1 MMPKVLI
8 GVPVSDMHAYA
19 IEEFVESL
27 NKIAYSNFD
36 ILFVE
41 NSSSEKFYHY
51 LKEKYPKIPIVRA
64 HYSYEK
70 IRKKI
75 IECKNLMREKVLQE
89 GYDYLLTLDQ
99 DTLVPKDILES
110 LLSFKKDL
118 IAGVYF
124 GYPHKEGFNLTQKN
138 IVRIDEG
145 KATVLT
151 PIVWVNLPT
160 NPNKVRYLT
169 VEELKP
175 ARLIEAFLVGG
186 GCILLSREILEKV
199 KFRYVEENSNYDD
212 YWLCNDARE
221 KGYKVY
227 ADTGCIC
234 KHLILKRDWQ
244 WDKIENK

>member
-1 MMPKVLI
+1 MLPKILI

-19 IEEFVESL
+19 IEDFVKALGGIS
-27 NKIAYSNFD
+27 YPNFD
-36 ILFVE
+36 IFFVE
-41 NSSSEKFYHY
+41 NSPKGGFYDY
-51 LKEKYPKIPIVRA
+51 LKEKYPSIPTIRA
-64 HYSYEK
+64 HYSHEK

-75 IECKNLMREKVLQE
+75 VECKNLMREKALRD

-99 DTLVPKDILES
+99 DTLVPKDILET
-110 LLSFKKDL
+110 LLRFKKDL

-138 IVRIDEG
+138 VVRLNKE
-145 KATVLT
+145 KATLLT
-151 PIVWVNLPT
+151 PIVWVNHPKH
-160 NPNKVRYLT
+160 PKKVRYLT

-186 GCILLSREILEKV
+186 GCIMLSRELLEKI
-199 KFRYVEENSNYDD
+199 KFRYVERNSNYDD

-221 KGYKVY
+221 NGYKVY
-227 ADTGCIC
+227 AYTGCIC
-234 KHLILKRDWQ
+234 KHLILKRGWH